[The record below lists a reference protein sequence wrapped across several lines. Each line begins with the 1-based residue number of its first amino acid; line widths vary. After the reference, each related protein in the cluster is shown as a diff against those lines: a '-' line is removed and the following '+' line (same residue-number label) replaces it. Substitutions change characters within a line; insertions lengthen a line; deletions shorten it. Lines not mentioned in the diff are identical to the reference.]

1 MPKPYIPNDHWSR
14 RAQAEGYR
22 ARSVYKLMELDQRFH
37 LLHLGMIVL
46 DLGAAPGSWLQYAA
60 KRVGPTGLV
69 IGVDTGAIAPI
80 GPNTIILHQDITHIE
95 EVVASVQRA
104 IEKRRPLS
112 SESAGFSGSSHA
124 GPALGS
130 GARAR
135 EEGSSGP
142 RTAGSSESFHV
153 DLVLSD
159 AAPSTSG
166 IKDVDQWRSLELG
179 YAVLEIAAKVLR
191 RSGTCVLKV
200 FRGADFDAFL
210 KDMRREW
217 RSLRLAT
224 VKASRDRSRE
234 VYLVTKAL

>member
-37 LLHLGMIVL
+37 LLQPGITVL

-69 IGVDTGAIAPI
+69 IGVDTEAIAPVGANAI
-80 GPNTIILHQDITHIE
+80 TLHRDITNIE

-112 SESAGFSGSSHA
+112 SESSHSGPAFGSEEPSGSERE
-124 GPALGS
+124 GP
-130 GARAR
+130 
-135 EEGSSGP
+135 SGP
-142 RTAGSSESFHV
+142 RTAGSSESCRV

-159 AAPSTSG
+159 AAPQTSG
-166 IKDVDQWRSLELG
+166 IKDIDQWRSLELG
-179 YAVLEIAAKVLR
+179 YAVLGIATKVLR
-191 RSGTCVLKV
+191 RGGTCVLKV

-210 KDMRREW
+210 KDVRREW
-217 RSLRLAT
+217 RSVRLVT

-234 VYLVTKAL
+234 VYLVTKTL